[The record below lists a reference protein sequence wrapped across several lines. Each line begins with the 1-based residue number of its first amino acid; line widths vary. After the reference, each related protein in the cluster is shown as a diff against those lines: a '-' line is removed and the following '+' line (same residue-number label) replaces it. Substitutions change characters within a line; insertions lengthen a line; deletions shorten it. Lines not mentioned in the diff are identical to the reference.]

1 MAQWYFL
8 HRPGRV
14 TVFVLN
20 KNITLKNVLL
30 RAFFHEKA
38 AELRLFITFLNTLSE
53 KMLLSF
59 IFVTFVPI

>member
-20 KNITLKNVLL
+20 KDIALKNVLL
-30 RAFFHEKA
+30 RRFFMEKGGGAAFVHYF
-38 AELRLFITFLNTLSE
+38 F
-53 KMLLSF
+53 
-59 IFVTFVPI
+59 